1 MVRPPRRHARIRVG
15 LDQDLGDQV
24 FPDVHENGRL
34 DQFDFL
40 AFLNAHKENLP
51 GGGLQLRRRVGREG
65 LAAFELDDINGSPE

>member
-1 MVRPPRRHARIRVG
+1 M
-15 LDQDLGDQV
+15 